1 MAKKNGG
8 LFGGLFDFNGD
19 GKTDLGEE
27 FIAYKIFEE
36 CMKGNDDTND
46 DFSLDDDLDLDLIS
60 SKDYSW
66 RSYCEDG
73 SEFCIFPEDYETE
86 EEYEEALN
94 EAKYAWRNTCED
106 GSDAGIFPDDY
117 ETEDEYTEALDEAKH
132 AWRDTCED
140 GSDLGIDPE
149 DYETEEEYSEALDEA
164 KNRWR
169 DTCDDGADS
178 GVDPDDYETEEE
190 YEQALE
196 EAKAAGGGITLSLSV
211 ECPALDKLEA
221 IKESDF
227 PNKRRYN
234 AAYTL
239 ANEFICY
246 SSDEYE
252 QREKDCC
259 KFIVEKADTVPA
271 ANYLSHEAGFLYSQ
285 AIKDNFKLPISLPDE
300 DETREFEFYQAIC
313 KIAKKDVPLS
323 FEVWSWAL
331 EQFLP
336 YAKYD
341 GCAQAD
347 LTSGVISE
355 LYSFPDNYMVDLVRY
370 MDKHPDFRQ
379 KIADGGNEATHDYA
393 NLIVTAI
400 RENLHTT
407 AAAIFGTCLKLAQG
421 QWKAINSLTESTI
434 SWCKNY
440 EEVESIEFFRDNLF
454 PLVKAIEIGMV
465 QDEIEGWENEI
476 AEYIDQTE
484 QQSDK
489 YAYSRRYAWRK
500 TVPSGEKYNLDP
512 LYYES
517 EQEYLEALQERKYG
531 WREWYKGRDT
541 LGLNVG
547 DFETQ
552 EDFREAF
559 NTRMTEKRQK
569 EREKREAERLQR
581 QKSPAD
587 RKENIEDKT
596 IYTICGVAFAHAM
609 HPYNYKTDDPTIK
622 LGDQVLVPVGDSEA
636 VGTVVSVGQFLR
648 IAAPFPIDKMKS
660 IIRKVTDGSDN
671 AEGRC

>member
-27 FIAYKIFEE
+27 FIAYKIFEQ
-36 CMKGNDDTND
+36 CMKKSDDADD
-46 DFSLDDDLDLDLIS
+46 DFSLDEDLDIIP

-73 SEFCIFPEDYETE
+73 TEFCIFPEDYETE

-94 EAKYAWRNTCED
+94 EAKYAWR
-106 GSDAGIFPDDY
+106 
-117 ETEDEYTEALDEAKH
+117 
-132 AWRDTCED
+132 DTCED
-140 GSDLGIDPE
+140 GSDYGLIPE

-164 KNRWR
+164 KNEWR
-169 DTCDDGADS
+169 DTCENRADV
-178 GVDPDDYETEEE
+178 GIDPYDYDTEEE
-190 YEQALE
+190 YEEALE
-196 EAKAAGGGITLSLSV
+196 EAKAADNGITLSLSV

-221 IKESDF
+221 IKETDF

-252 QREKDCC
+252 QKEKDCC
-259 KFIVEKADTVPA
+259 KFIVDKANTVLA
-271 ANYLSHEAGFLYSQ
+271 ADYLSHEAGFLYSQ

-313 KIAKKDVPLS
+313 KIAKKDIPLS
-323 FEVWSWAL
+323 FEVWSWTLA
-331 EQFLP
+331 QFLP

-341 GCAQAD
+341 DSAQAD

-355 LYSFPDNYMVDLVRY
+355 LYSFPDNYKVELVRY

-379 KIADGGNEATHDYA
+379 KIADGGCEAVHDYA
-393 NLIVTAI
+393 NLTVTAI
-400 RENLHTT
+400 RENLRTT
-407 AAAIFGTCLKLAQG
+407 AATVFEACLKLADG
-421 QWKAINSLTESTI
+421 EWKAINSLTESTI
-434 SWCKNY
+434 SWCKDY
-440 EEVESIEFFRDNLF
+440 EEVESIEFFRNNLF
-454 PLVKAIEIGMV
+454 PLVKTIEIGMV
-465 QDEIEGWENEI
+465 QDEIEGWEKEI
-476 AEYIDQTE
+476 DEYIEQTE

-489 YAYSRRYAWRK
+489 YAYSRRYAWRNS
-500 TVPSGEKYNLDP
+500 VPDGGEKYNLDP

-517 EQEYLEALQERKYG
+517 EQEYLEALRERKYG
-531 WREWYKGRDT
+531 WREWYKKRDT

-552 EDFREAF
+552 EEFREAF
-559 NTRMTEKRQK
+559 NARMAEKRQK
-569 EREKREAERLQR
+569 DREIQEAERLMQKQR
-581 QKSPAD
+581 RTSSN
-587 RKENIEDKT
+587 ENTEDKT
-596 IYTICGVAFAHAM
+596 IYTICGVVFDHAVN
-609 HPYNYKTDDPTIK
+609 PYNYKTDDLTIA
-622 LGDQVLVPVGDSEA
+622 LGDKVLVPVGDTEA
-636 VGTVVSVGQFLR
+636 IGTVVSVGQFMR

-660 IIRKVTDGSDN
+660 VIRKVKDVSDN
-671 AEGRC
+671 IEG